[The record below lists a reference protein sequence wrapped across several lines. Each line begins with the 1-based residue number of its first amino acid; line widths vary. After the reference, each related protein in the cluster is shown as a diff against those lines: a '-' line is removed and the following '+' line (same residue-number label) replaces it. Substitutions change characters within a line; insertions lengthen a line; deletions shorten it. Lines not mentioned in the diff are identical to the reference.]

1 MAVQQK
7 ISNVGCVILGC
18 LSKGPMSGYDIKQ
31 VVDTSTRFFF
41 AASYGQIY
49 PELKKLEAAGLIT
62 GEGKAQGG
70 RQRTEFTITKAGT
83 DALTAWIL
91 EPQNRIEMRDEGIV
105 RLFFSDHLSDEQRI
119 AKIEQLKAE
128 RQAGLETLK
137 TICDLNLVDETS
149 SPNLILIY
157 GMGLHQFVID
167 WCDWAVDRIENPS
180 KPMPTP
186 PGNPPLTPQ
195 E

>member
-1 MAVQQK
+1 MAAQQK

-31 VVDTSTRFFF
+31 LVDTSTRFFF

-62 GEGKAQGG
+62 GEGKSQGG
-70 RQRTEFTITKAGT
+70 RRRTEFTITEAGT

-91 EPQNRIEMRDEGIV
+91 EPQSKIEMRDEGIV

-128 RQAGLETLK
+128 RQSSLETLK
-137 TICDLNLVDETS
+137 TICDLNLVGETS

-167 WCDWAVDRIENPS
+167 WCDWAIDRIENPN